1 MGVIAYEML
10 SETNPFHCD
19 NVDDTYSQI
28 FEYINSDNSQKLQF
42 PNEIDVSDNLRNLI
56 HGLVTKRDNRFNYR
70 KIITHPFFSDIDW
83 MNLRQ
88 QVPPIIPTL
97 NGDEDTSN
105 FEEDNRSIGRNNTYD
120 ADASTSL
127 KCSSFSGN
135 ELPFVGF
142 SYVHD
147 EPLGDGMLV
156 NDSNRAEVSRLTA
169 HIKSLQKTI
178 DTQVVDINSLQQS
191 LSEHKRDSAQ
201 SKSVGK
207 ILNVTK
213 EEMHT
218 LKEKL
223 KEKTV
228 EIANCRTQI
237 KTLKNSLKIEEEQRA
252 KNDAN
257 ISDVLNSTYQKWER
271 AKKSSD
277 QNYEKQIAEKNAEI
291 VNIQQKLK
299 LCEKE
304 LKLKSSECADL
315 QKTVDDFMDRLKSS
329 KSQNSS
335 EKTEFVKRHR
345 ESNVHFEGQLRE
357 LRTKLQK
364 QTDAKHL
371 AEDEIQQM
379 KAQIEEINRK
389 MVLIAE
395 QKDKLDLA
403 NSDLSKQL
411 NREID
416 ENHNIRDEK
425 YRIAQQMQDLQA
437 KVDEMTSEVRK
448 NRRSIMSPVNSIDGG
463 SSLYCSMESLTS
475 EIENQL
481 KKDLALA
488 KEGEIEQR
496 SRANDLEE
504 TVKRLETVIER
515 ITKQGLSSVDGF
527 LERKNE
533 KLEETLNSV
542 KEQSIIDRQM
552 RSTACLEQWKS
563 RKELETVQR
572 QKLELEKTVKKTQI
586 ERDELERNIK
596 ENRIV
601 MRNREERIAEL
612 QSDLSALKLE
622 MQSERSRWEKEDDE
636 RKKDKTKIINQDTK
650 IYKLEIDLDECR
662 SKMRL
667 FEQQKNALALKNQ
680 ELTQQLRKEKEELDV
695 AVEKQDEYQQ
705 SYETICKNHEML
717 KKVCSLMET
726 QLNELE
732 GMYNAQLEQNK
743 TKSVTID
750 KLWEDIRQ
758 RDGKLLEVKQELR
771 DEKLQKVDIDQKSA
785 DTTNELCKVNA
796 ILADCRQ
803 QLAHL
808 DRELTA
814 KTEYL
819 MKAEEMVEIQ
829 KEEIQNVQRINKTL
843 EHELYIMKEDSS
855 KVRTEWCIQLE
866 ENKKIELKYKT
877 LQERYFDME
886 KEIEQLAG
894 TITELQQYHVQR
906 EIKSEATQAQYKKL
920 IDYLQKRCDELSQKK
935 KKTLAGVLFGSNSGA
950 SKKENIPPAL
960 GVLQEELKREKVRS
974 SQMKLQPVKISKSFN
989 KSNATVK
996 PSTERDQRPSIAESQ
1011 TNNASVTPAPSTSM
1025 VINQS
1030 TINEHNSDLHRF
1042 ERTSHMHGSD
1052 MPTQCLVCKKHFLS
1066 DSVYQC
1072 QKCMACVHQY
1082 CRGSNM
1088 KCSVGMS
1095 GSENGNSIDTPD
1107 SVASSTYGA
1116 QILEY
1121 TGDIVLKET
1130 DCSPALNIRCI
1141 HEMDDNFLLLGM

>member
-10 SETNPFHCD
+10 TEANPFRCD
-19 NVDDTYSQI
+19 NVDDTYSHI
-28 FEYINSDNSQKLQF
+28 FEYINSDNSEKLYF
-42 PNEIDVSDNLRNLI
+42 PNEIDVSENIRNLI

-70 KIITHPFFSDIDW
+70 KIITHPFFSNIDW

-88 QVPPIIPTL
+88 QVPPIIPML

-105 FEEDNRSIGRNNTYD
+105 FEEDNRKIGRNNTFD
-120 ADASTSL
+120 ANPSTTL
-127 KCSSFSGN
+127 KSSSFLGN

-147 EPLGDGMLV
+147 EPLSDGMFA
-156 NDSNRAEVSRLTA
+156 NDSSRPEISRLTA
-169 HIKSLQKTI
+169 HVKSLKKTI

-191 LSEHKRDSAQ
+191 LSEYKRDSAQ

-207 ILNVTK
+207 ILNVMK

-237 KTLKNSLKIEEEQRA
+237 KTLKSSLKIEEEQRT

-271 AKKSSD
+271 AKKLSE

-299 LCEKE
+299 LCEKA
-304 LKLKSSECADL
+304 LKLKLSECADL
-315 QKTVDDFMDRLKSS
+315 QNTVDDFKERLKST
-329 KSQNSS
+329 KSQNTS

-371 AEDEIQQM
+371 AEDEIQKM
-379 KAQIEEINRK
+379 KTQIEEINRK
-389 MVLIAE
+389 MELMAE

-403 NSDLSKQL
+403 NNDLTKQL

-416 ENHNIRDEK
+416 ENNNLRDEK
-425 YRIAQQMQDLQA
+425 YRNAQQMQDLQA
-437 KVDEMTSEVRK
+437 KVDEMACEGRK
-448 NRRSIMSPVNSIDGG
+448 NRRSIMSPVSSIEG
-463 SSLYCSMESLTS
+463 SVYCSMESLTS
-475 EIENQL
+475 EIESQL

-504 TVKRLETVIER
+504 TVKRLETIIER
-515 ITKQGLSSVDGF
+515 ITTQGLSSVDGF

-533 KLEETLNSV
+533 KLEETLSSV
-542 KEQSIIDRQM
+542 KEQAIIDRQM

-572 QKLELEKTVKKTQI
+572 QKDELEKTVKKTQI
-586 ERDELERNIK
+586 ERDELERKIK
-596 ENRIV
+596 ENRII
-601 MRNREERIAEL
+601 MRNHEERIAEL

-622 MQSERSRWEKEDDE
+622 MQSERSRWEKEEEE

-680 ELTQQLRKEKEELDV
+680 ELTQQLRKESEELDA

-705 SYETICKNHEML
+705 NYETISKNYEML

-732 GMYNAQLEQNK
+732 VMYNAQLEQNK

-750 KLWEDIRQ
+750 KLWEDIRE
-758 RDGKLLEVKQELR
+758 RDGKLLELEQELR
-771 DEKLQKVDIDQKSA
+771 DEKLQKVNIDQKLT
-785 DTTNELCKVNA
+785 DTSNELCKVNES
-796 ILADCRQ
+796 IADFRE
-803 QLAHL
+803 QLANL
-808 DRELTA
+808 DEELTA

-819 MKAEEMVEIQ
+819 LKAEEMIEIQ

-855 KVRTEWCIQLE
+855 KVRTEWCTQLE

-920 IDYLQKRCDELSQKK
+920 IDYLQKRVDELSQKK
-935 KKTLAGVLFGSNSGA
+935 KKTLAGVLFGSNSG
-950 SKKENIPPAL
+950 STKKENIPPAL
-960 GVLQEELKREKVRS
+960 GVLQEDLKREKVRS
-974 SQMKLQPVKISKSFN
+974 SQMQPKTVKTSKSFN
-989 KSNATVK
+989 KSYSTVK
-996 PSTERDQRPSIAESQ
+996 SSTERDERPSIAESQ
-1011 TNNASVTPAPSTSM
+1011 TKYASVTPAASSSM
-1025 VINQS
+1025 D
-1030 TINEHNSDLHRF
+1030 NSDLHRF

-1052 MPTQCLVCKKHFLS
+1052 MPAQCLVCKKHFLS

-1072 QKCMACVHQY
+1072 QKCKACVHQY

-1095 GSENGNSIDTPD
+1095 SSEDSKSIDTPD
-1107 SVASSTYGA
+1107 SVASSKYGA
-1116 QILEY
+1116 RKLEY

-1130 DCSPALNIRCI
+1130 DCSPALNIKCI
-1141 HEMDDNFLLLGM
+1141 HEMDDNVLLLGM

>member
-1 MGVIAYEML
+1 MGIIAYEML
-10 SETNPFHCD
+10 TETNPFHCD

-28 FEYINSDNSQKLQF
+28 FEYINSDNSQKLYF

-70 KIITHPFFSDIDW
+70 KIITHPFFGNIDW

-88 QVPPIIPTL
+88 HVPPIIPML

-105 FEEDNRSIGRNNTYD
+105 FEEDNRKIGRNNTYD
-120 ADASTSL
+120 ADPTASL
-127 KCSSFSGN
+127 KSTSFSGN

-147 EPLGDGMLV
+147 EPLNDGMFA
-156 NDSNRAEVSRLTA
+156 NDSNRADVSRLTA
-169 HIKSLQKTI
+169 HVKSLQKTI
-178 DTQVVDINSLQQS
+178 DTQVIDINSMQQR
-191 LSEHKRDSAQ
+191 LSEYKRESDQ

-213 EEMHT
+213 VEMHT

-228 EIANCRTQI
+228 EIANYRTQI

-271 AKKSSD
+271 AKKLSE

-315 QKTVDDFMDRLKSS
+315 QKTVDNFKDRLKSS
-329 KSQNSS
+329 KCQNNS

-379 KAQIEEINRK
+379 KTQIEEINRK
-389 MVLIAE
+389 MVLITE
-395 QKDKLDLA
+395 QNDKLNQANNDLT
-403 NSDLSKQL
+403 KQL
-411 NREID
+411 NREMD
-416 ENHNIRDEK
+416 ENNNLRDEK
-425 YRIAQQMQDLQA
+425 YRIVQQTQDLQA
-437 KVDEMTSEVRK
+437 KVDELTCEVRK
-448 NRRSIMSPVNSIDGG
+448 NRRSIMSPVNSIEGI
-463 SSLYCSMESLTS
+463 SSVYCSMESLAS

-481 KKDLALA
+481 KKDLAIA

-504 TVKRLETVIER
+504 TVKRLETIIER

-533 KLEETLNSV
+533 KLEETLSTV
-542 KEQSIIDRQM
+542 KEQAIIDRQM

-563 RKELETVQR
+563 QKELETVQR
-572 QKLELEKTVKKTQI
+572 QKDELEKTVKKTQI
-586 ERDELERNIK
+586 EKDELERKIK
-596 ENRIV
+596 ENRII

-622 MQSERSRWEKEDDE
+622 IQSERSRWEKEEEE

-680 ELTQQLRKEKEELDV
+680 ELIQQLRKECEELD
-695 AVEKQDEYQQ
+695 AAIAKQDEYQQ
-705 SYETICKNHEML
+705 SYETISKNHEML

-732 GMYNAQLEQNK
+732 GMYNAQLEQSK
-743 TKSVTID
+743 TKSITID
-750 KLWEDIRQ
+750 KLWEDIRE
-758 RDGKLLEVKQELR
+758 RDGKLLVLQQELR
-771 DEKLQKVDIDQKSA
+771 DEKLQKVTIDQKST
-785 DTTNELCKVNA
+785 DTSNELRKVNES
-796 ILADCRQ
+796 LADCRKQ
-803 QLAHL
+803 MVNL
-808 DRELTA
+808 DQELTA

-819 MKAEEMVEIQ
+819 MKAEEMIEIQ

-855 KVRTEWCIQLE
+855 KVRTEWCTQLE
-866 ENKKIELKYKT
+866 ENKKIELKYKM
-877 LQERYFDME
+877 LNERYFDME
-886 KEIEQLAG
+886 KEIEHLAG

-906 EIKSEATQAQYKKL
+906 EVKSEATQAQYKKL
-920 IDYLQKRCDELSQKK
+920 IDYLQKRVDELSQKK
-935 KKTLAGVLFGSNSGA
+935 KKTLAGVLFGSNSSSS

-974 SQMKLQPVKISKSFN
+974 SHMKPQTVKTSKSFN
-989 KSNATVK
+989 KPNSTVK
-996 PSTERDQRPSIAESQ
+996 PTPEREERPSIVETQ
-1011 TNNASVTPAPSTSM
+1011 TKLKSTASTSLD
-1025 VINQS
+1025 
-1030 TINEHNSDLHRF
+1030 NSDLHRF

-1052 MPTQCLVCKKHFLS
+1052 MPAQCIVCKKHFLS

-1072 QKCMACVHQY
+1072 QKCKASVHQY

-1095 GSENGNSIDTPD
+1095 SSEDDKSIDTPD

-1116 QILEY
+1116 RKLEY

-1130 DCSPALNIRCI
+1130 DCSPALNIKCI
-1141 HEMDDNFLLLGM
+1141 HEMDDNLLLLGMKNIKY